1 MIDSEQIRERILGA
15 LPGAAVEVRDM
26 TGTADHYEV
35 RVVAK
40 AFEGC
45 SAVERH
51 RMVYSADGKV
61 LYDNVW
67 YSRYDGEKRVIHIG
81 TKQPAKPK
89 GPTGATGAV
98 GPSGPTGPT
107 GPTG

>member
-1 MIDSEQIRERILGA
+1 MIDPEQIRDRILGA

-51 RMVYSADGKV
+51 RMVYSAVQDVIGGALHALSMKT
-61 LYDNVW
+61 LAP
-67 YSRYDGEKRVIHIG
+67 GE
-81 TKQPAKPK
+81 
-89 GPTGATGAV
+89 
-98 GPSGPTGPT
+98 
-107 GPTG
+107 